1 MSRQKRGKIYY
12 SRLRVPS
19 DLRLVMDKTELK
31 KWGGDYSDQL
41 ILSHA
46 DREPDEI
53 SSELLSKVI
62 EAHIKEHT
70 QLSSTLKQSANG

>member
-1 MSRQKRGKIYY
+1 MSIQKRGEIYY
-12 SRLRVPS
+12 SRLRGSS
-19 DLRLVMDKTELK
+19 DLRLVMKKTKLK

-41 ILSHA
+41 ILPHA
-46 DREPDEI
+46 DREPDKI

-70 QLSSTLKQSANG
+70 QLSPTFKQSANG